1 MENLERDICIHCNFE
16 INDEDYIR
24 CYHCYDVMCSDCCI
38 NEDICEEL
46 EQTESIIYDFF
57 LNEFNKFPHFRDF
70 HKDNFLKEKKKQVL
84 EIIDDTIN
92 IFKLDE
98 IHNSIDIDLI
108 YNKLY
113 EERYGKQIREEET
126 KNFLFVF
133 NKVPSFQKIYDN
145 DIPRNILQ
153 YII

>member
-1 MENLERDICIHCNFE
+1 MI
-16 INDEDYIR
+16 
-24 CYHCYDVMCSDCCI
+24 
-38 NEDICEEL
+38 
-46 EQTESIIYDFF
+46 
-57 LNEFNKFPHFRDF
+57 
-70 HKDNFLKEKKKQVL
+70 DNFK
-84 EIIDDTIN
+84 I
-92 IFKLDE
+92 DE
-98 IHNSIDIDLI
+98 IYNSINIDLI

-113 EERYGKQIREEET
+113 EEKYGKQIREEET